1 MATRPKLREIVG
13 GRQGG
18 LLRKSCCNHPG
29 RGATHRLAFQVP
41 DDNVILLKMVCKD
54 CAEAAL
60 KSGEKIMIGFGG
72 K

>member
-54 CAEAAL
+54 L
-60 KSGEKIMIGFGG
+60 R
-72 K
+72 